1 MNPGNPRLQS
11 IRLLDRLRER
21 IRYMHYSLATK
32 KVYLQWLRSFIRWS
46 ARNGQM
52 RHRREMG
59 ALSAVT
65 RQSIDC
71 MDRHGLR
78 PRDDEMSG
86 LVTASLAN
94 DCLVYCT
101 ATPAP
106 CNEYPPQIPR

>member
-1 MNPGNPRLQS
+1 MLAGQIRPLQS
-11 IRLLDRLRER
+11 IRLLDQLRER
-21 IRYMHYSLATK
+21 IRYMHYSRTTE
-32 KVYLQWLRSFIRWS
+32 KVYLYWVRFFIRWS

-59 ALSAVT
+59 ALSAAT

-86 LVTASLAN
+86 LAMTQGAVS
-94 DCLVYCT
+94 
-101 ATPAP
+101 
-106 CNEYPPQIPR
+106 